1 MKVKKIETFVFK
13 NDPIHRFENDPP
25 KYVGG
30 RYLLFVLVETSD
42 GIIGL
47 GERPTGGVIPNS
59 EDLKSHVEII
69 HEISRKY
76 LIGQNPFNIE
86 SFWLKAFAERRKMEL
101 MQAVNKE
108 REEYREQS
116 SQQGTEQQQQPF

>member
-1 MKVKKIETFVFK
+1 MKVNKIETLVV
-13 NDPIHRFENDPP
+13 NNEPIHRFENDPP

-59 EDLKSHVEII
+59 DDLKSHVELI
-69 HEISRKY
+69 HEIGRKY
-76 LIGQNPFNIE
+76 LIGQNPFNLE
-86 SFWLKAFAERRKMEL
+86 SFWIKAFAERHDLRHTSLYSTPAISALEI
-101 MQAVNKE
+101 ACW
-108 REEYREQS
+108 YII
-116 SQQGTEQQQQPF
+116 

>member
-1 MKVKKIETFVFK
+1 MKVKKIETLVVK
-13 NDPIHRFENDPP
+13 NEPIHRFENDPP

-86 SFWLKAFAERRKMEL
+86 KIYYSIYLKL
-101 MQAVNKE
+101 NII
-108 REEYREQS
+108 
-116 SQQGTEQQQQPF
+116 